1 MYFHTLYRFITIFVS
16 FLEPLLARLS
26 CCFVL
31 FYAVF
36 NSKRNLSAII
46 AINSLLV
53 GFPLLADI
61 VYPNMF
67 STASCWPLPHA
78 TSIAWRIA
86 RSTRLGV
93 VLNFMFIKELNKYQR
108 NIKPL
113 SVYISFIYSFILCLF
128 LNKCNTNKCFSVQ
141 IIFYIAYYYFLN
153 LNLII
158 IVYTTN

>member
-1 MYFHTLYRFITIFVS
+1 M
-16 FLEPLLARLS
+16 LEPLLARLS

-46 AINSLLV
+46 AINSELV

-86 RSTRLGV
+86 LSTRLGV
-93 VLNFMFIKELNKYQR
+93 VQYLLAISGYKLLLFDLLHLCRLLPLLWLLLNID
-108 NIKPL
+108 
-113 SVYISFIYSFILCLF
+113 ILLCVLV
-128 LNKCNTNKCFSVQ
+128 LLLRV
-141 IIFYIAYYYFLN
+141 
-153 LNLII
+153 
-158 IVYTTN
+158 